1 MDSWLL
7 PQFQQGQ
14 QLQSYR
20 AATQHGRVNLA
31 VCFFLLG
38 DVGLL
43 VSEEELQ
50 DMALHPGEEECPGSH
65 GAWRVLRLPRRA
77 GLARPGARAAL
88 GTTATEIEGRR
99 W

>member
-1 MDSWLL
+1 MVSCLL

-14 QLQSYR
+14 QLLSH
-20 AATQHGRVNLA
+20 TVTLHGRVNLA

-43 VSEEELQ
+43 MSEEELR
-50 DMALHPGEEECPGSH
+50 DLTFHSREEGCPGSH
-65 GAWRVLRLPRRA
+65 GARRVLRLPRRV
-77 GLARPGARAAL
+77 GLARPGARATP
-88 GTTATEIEGRR
+88 GTTAVEIEGRR